1 MLIETFEDFINR
13 LDFNSIIQDPSK
25 FLLEEFNIELSNVE
39 LIVIFAIVILFIA
52 ELAIRNKNKINQEL
66 SDQEK
71 PLKKPEK
78 NNEISSDA
86 IRQKIDLAIALVN
99 MGKKSKA
106 INLLKKLEK
115 YQLTKKQLK
124 QINELR
130 EKVS

>member
-25 FLLEEFNIELSNVE
+25 FLFEEFNIELSNVE

-99 MGKKSKA
+99 MEKKSKA

>member
-1 MLIETFEDFINR
+1 MLIETFEEFINR
-13 LDFNSIIQDPSK
+13 LDFNSIIKDPSK
-25 FLLEEFNIELSNVE
+25 FLLEEFNIQLSNIQ
-39 LIVIFAIVILFIA
+39 LIVIFAIVILFFA
-52 ELAIRNKNKINQEL
+52 ELAIRNKNKIDQEL
-66 SDQEK
+66 NDQEK

-86 IRQKIDLAIALVN
+86 IRQKIDLAIALIN
-99 MGKKSKA
+99 MGKRNKA

-130 EKVS
+130 EKVN

>member
-1 MLIETFEDFINR
+1 MLIETFEEFINR
-13 LDFNSIIQDPSK
+13 LDFNSIIKDPSK
-25 FLLEEFNIELSNVE
+25 FFLEEFNIQLSNIQ
-39 LIVIFAIVILFIA
+39 LIVIFAIVILFFA
-52 ELAIRNKNKINQEL
+52 ELAIRNKNKIDQEL
-66 SDQEK
+66 NDQEK

-86 IRQKIDLAIALVN
+86 IRQKIDLAIALIN
-99 MGKKSKA
+99 MGKRNKA

-130 EKVS
+130 EKVN

>member
-1 MLIETFEDFINR
+1 MLIETFEEFINR
-13 LDFNSIIQDPSK
+13 LDFNSIIKDPSK
-25 FLLEEFNIELSNVE
+25 FLLDEFNIQLSNIQ
-39 LIVIFAIVILFIA
+39 LIVIFAIVILFFA
-52 ELAIRNKNKINQEL
+52 ELAIRNKNKIDQEL
-66 SDQEK
+66 NDQEK

-86 IRQKIDLAIALVN
+86 IRQKIDLAIALIN
-99 MGKKSKA
+99 MGKRNKA

-130 EKVS
+130 EKVN

>member
-13 LDFNSIIQDPSK
+13 LDFNSIIKDPSK
-25 FLLEEFNIELSNVE
+25 FLLEEFNIQLSNIQ
-39 LIVIFAIVILFIA
+39 LIIIFAIVILFFA
-52 ELAIRNKNKINQEL
+52 ELAIRNKNKIDQE
-66 SDQEK
+66 SIDQEK

-86 IRQKIDLAIALVN
+86 IRQKIDLAIALIS
-99 MGKKSKA
+99 MGKKNKA

-115 YQLTKKQLK
+115 YQLTKKHLK

-130 EKVS
+130 EKVN

>member
-13 LDFNSIIQDPSK
+13 LDFNSIIKDPSK
-25 FLLEEFNIELSNVE
+25 FLLEEFNIQLSNIQ
-39 LIVIFAIVILFIA
+39 LIVIFAIIILFFA
-52 ELAIRNKNKINQEL
+52 ELAIRNKNKIDQE
-66 SDQEK
+66 SNDQEK

-86 IRQKIDLAIALVN
+86 IRQKIDLAIALIN
-99 MGKKSKA
+99 MGRKNKA

-130 EKVS
+130 EKVD